1 MNIILIRIKQNK
13 LTRKRIAHF
22 FADAFYDD
30 PLYTY
35 IFPDDKTRL
44 EALEVF
50 FRIYL
55 DIFGKYGELVT
66 TSEDMTAIA
75 YIYYE
80 ERFKSK
86 TLYYKDLFFAS
97 LSLTDF
103 LKFVKVK
110 DIYRMI
116 KTVHHMSSE
125 WIHEQVDGNYIH
137 LDLLAVRR
145 EYRGLGKAKPLV
157 DYAIQE
163 AKARQLPLTLETQN
177 EENINLYR
185 HFQFETVEEI
195 NYEHMVQY
203 CMVRR

>member
-1 MNIILIRIKQNK
+1 MNIILIRIKQNN
-13 LTRKRIAHF
+13 LTRKRIAHL

-30 PLYTY
+30 PLYVY
-35 IFPDDKTRL
+35 IFPNDETRL

-50 FRIYL
+50 FKLYL

-80 ERFKSK
+80 ERFTSRSV
-86 TLYYKDLFFAS
+86 YYRDLFYATCK
-97 LSLTDF
+97 LTDF
-103 LKFVKVK
+103 LRFVKVD
-110 DIYRMI
+110 DICRML
-116 KTVHHMSSE
+116 KTVRHMSSE
-125 WIHEQVDGNYIH
+125 WIHQKVEGDYIH
-137 LDLLAVRR
+137 LDLLAVQR
-145 EYRGLGKAKPLV
+145 EYRGLGKAKILV

-163 AKARQLPLTLETQN
+163 AKNRNLPLTLETQN
-177 EENINLYR
+177 ADNINLYR

-203 CMVRR
+203 CMIRR